1 MPSPTKRFR
10 RRVVG
15 AAILAGIAA
24 AGIGGA
30 VLGRAEPSHDRAWN
44 EEQAMLPSVTF
55 EDSVVHV
62 RGVRNFIYRSANDF
76 TPGYDDRSYDLR
88 RLERV
93 WYVLSPF
100 GARWRG
106 PAHSFLSFGFSD
118 GQYVSVSVEAR
129 REMGEAYSPLKGLF
143 RRYELMY
150 VIGDERDLIGLRAV
164 TWDDPVYL
172 YPMRATPEQARA
184 LFTDMMNRA
193 AALRERPE
201 FYNTFSNNCTTNILD
216 PVNRIAEKRIPYGLD
231 VLLPGYSDRLAHRL
245 GLIDTELPLK
255 EARERFLVNARA
267 RAAADDPDFSLRI
280 RGG

>member
-1 MPSPTKRFR
+1 MPRPAKRLR
-10 RRVVG
+10 RRMMGV
-15 AAILAGIAA
+15 AILAGIAA
-24 AGIGGA
+24 AGFGGA
-30 VLGRAEPSHDRAWN
+30 VLGRAEPSHERAWI
-44 EEQAMLPSVTF
+44 EEQRMLPSITF
-55 EDSVVHV
+55 DDSVVHV
-62 RGVRNFIYRSANDF
+62 RGVRNFSYRSVDDF

-100 GARWRG
+100 SARWRG

-118 GQYVSVSVEAR
+118 GAFVSVSVEAR
-129 REMGEAYSPLKGLF
+129 RERGEAYSPLKGLL

-184 LFTDMMNRA
+184 LFTDMMRRA
-193 AALRERPE
+193 AALEQRPE
-201 FYNTFSNNCTTNILD
+201 FYNTFTNNCTTNILD

-231 VLLPGYSDRLAHRL
+231 VLLPGYSDRLAYRL
-245 GLIDTELPLK
+245 GLIDTELSLE
-255 EARERFLVNARA
+255 EARARYLVNARA